1 MCGYLGRWFVSRS
14 THEMHPGTWLF
25 NFQHVLLTCPF
36 CGNLSHKTA
45 LIFISC
51 SILHQLNTKPNTIE
65 SHKIQGNNLMQLQ
78 YFLSRNKANIKHS
91 CKSQLYNISFVL
103 SPLWH
108 SRIFQ
113 FSLHKNVPLDRT
125 LCFVTWGLCFYIIL
139 IIRYQIRCSL

>member
-1 MCGYLGRWFVSRS
+1 MGCLAKYSRNAAWHL
-14 THEMHPGTWLF
+14 T
-25 NFQHVLLTCPF
+25 FQLLACASHVAFLQKTLLVNC
-36 CGNLSHKTA
+36 LRASRETA

-103 SPLWH
+103 SPMWH

-125 LCFVTWGLCFYIIL
+125 SCFVT
-139 IIRYQIRCSL
+139 